1 MYFQGFIAVHKA
13 SVGGVLE
20 MAITG
25 LTVEEQIEVVKG
37 LSKYLVNQG
46 LVGEGVSS
54 PFPVSPAVAC
64 ELANRRLAGPGLPQR
79 SHEYRCQ
86 ITDPSIAFFTLP

>member
-1 MYFQGFIAVHKA
+1 MDCQFIMGTLAYMYFQGFIAVHKA

-54 PFPVSPAVAC
+54 SFSVS
-64 ELANRRLAGPGLPQR
+64 RQR
-79 SHEYRCQ
+79 FEGVNWEC
-86 ITDPSIAFFTLP
+86 